1 MTGLW
6 LAGCR
11 QAIKILKEDVEM
23 KNFRTILRKNKNV
36 EDKTVDQRMRDLV
49 YNVAIGSPKERRP
62 VKMVVENGKHKM
74 VYV

>member
-1 MTGLW
+1 
-6 LAGCR
+6 
-11 QAIKILKEDVEM
+11 M

-49 YNVAIGSPKERRP
+49 YNVAIGSPKEWRP